1 MHNFHE
7 TDYELSGTLI
17 ENKLYLLI
25 LVKLSIIGIQLHFEA
40 NPTMNQVESSLL
52 FTCTHSCISIHSK
65 CQLMLCT
72 GKSRMCRYLCR

>member
-25 LVKLSIIGIQLHFEA
+25 LVKLSLIGIQLHFVA
-40 NPTMNQVESSLL
+40 NPTMNQV
-52 FTCTHSCISIHSK
+52 
-65 CQLMLCT
+65 
-72 GKSRMCRYLCR
+72 